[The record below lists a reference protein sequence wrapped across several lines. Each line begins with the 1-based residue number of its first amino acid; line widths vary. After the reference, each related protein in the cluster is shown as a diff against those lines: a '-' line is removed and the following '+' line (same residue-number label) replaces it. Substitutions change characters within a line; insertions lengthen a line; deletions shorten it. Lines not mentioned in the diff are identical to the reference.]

1 LFVRRLREELFDF
14 FYRGRFKF
22 VEFGR
27 WGRWWRIVGR
37 ERGNVAGQD
46 SVTEFGDFVTE
57 ERAKERGER
66 W

>member
-1 LFVRRLREELFDF
+1 MFVRRLREEHFDF
-14 FYRGRFKF
+14 FYSGRFKF

-27 WGRWWRIVGR
+27 WGGWWRILGR
-37 ERGNVAGQD
+37 EMGSVAGQD
-46 SVTEFGDFVTE
+46 SVTEFGDFVIE

>member
-1 LFVRRLREELFDF
+1 MFVRRLREEHFDF
-14 FYRGRFKF
+14 FYSGRFKF

-37 ERGNVAGQD
+37 ERGSMAGQD
-46 SVTEFGDFVTE
+46 SVTEFGDFVIE